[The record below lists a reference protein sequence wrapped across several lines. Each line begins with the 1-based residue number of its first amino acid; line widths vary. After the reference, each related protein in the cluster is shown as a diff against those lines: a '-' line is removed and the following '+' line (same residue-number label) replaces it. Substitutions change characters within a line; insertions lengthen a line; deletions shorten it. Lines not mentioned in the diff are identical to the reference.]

1 MAVEEVL
8 LCSSCLGL
16 QEGVKK
22 KQEKREV
29 RVKQKEMKAENEI
42 ELKDHLSCGGMS
54 GLEATVLMLEA
65 DIPNVEGH
73 RL

>member
-16 QEGVKK
+16 QEGG
-22 KQEKREV
+22 EKETREV

-42 ELKDHLSCGGMS
+42 EIKDHLSCGRKS
-54 GLEATVLMLEA
+54 GLAVAVLLLEA
-65 DIPNVEGH
+65 EIHHVEGH